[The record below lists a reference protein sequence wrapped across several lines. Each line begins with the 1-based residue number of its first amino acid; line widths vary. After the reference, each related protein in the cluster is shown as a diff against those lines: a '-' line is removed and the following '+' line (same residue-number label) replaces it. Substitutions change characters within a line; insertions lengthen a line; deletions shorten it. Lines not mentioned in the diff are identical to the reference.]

1 MPRHNH
7 VRQGSEGYEVRP
19 VGSWN
24 IVDQPDPTR
33 GPREM
38 PWEEDGR
45 YNIYHPDEEWEESDE
60 DIPLG
65 VLRQQAQGAPA
76 SASP

>member
-1 MPRHNH
+1 
-7 VRQGSEGYEVRP
+7 
-19 VGSWN
+19 
-24 IVDQPDPTR
+24 
-33 GPREM
+33 M

-76 SASP
+76 SASS